1 MFMNL
6 IHGYDMDRAQL
17 PLNALRAFEAAAR
30 HLNISRAA
38 MELCVSQGAVSHQI
52 AALEKRLGVTLFR
65 RQPRGLVLTD
75 EGRSVATQVPKV
87 LTQVLNGHLSGFS
100 HGECALMLSM
110 LQRMLAN
117 GDALR
122 EALQHASPPDPSE

>member
-1 MFMNL
+1 MSKISAFLKFAAVGSILLLAACTDKPKAVETAPPPNSMSSSTTSSIVPGSAEDLRVNVGDTV
-6 IHGYDMDRAQL
+6 HFDYDAY
-17 PLNALRAFEAAAR
+17 
-30 HLNISRAA
+30 NI
-38 MELCVSQGAVSHQI
+38 
-52 AALEKRLGVTLFR
+52 
-65 RQPRGLVLTD
+65 TD

-122 EALQHASPPDPSE
+122 EALQHAPPPAPSE